1 MIKKDSNDTI
11 AITAK
16 GSVIAMVK
24 HGADIVWQAVRSCF
38 GKGWWINEKPWS
50 NDDAWK
56 NGE

>member
-1 MIKKDSNDTI
+1 MIKKDSNDTV
-11 AITAK
+11 AIIAK
-16 GSVIAMVK
+16 GNVIAMVK